1 MSSAV
6 INSADFHI
14 TSARDENV
22 GAFYTIN
29 NKKLEHLP
37 KNIGEKFP
45 NLTILNVRDCS
56 VKEITKESFK
66 GLDRLQYLWL
76 PGNRIERIDDDT
88 FDYVPAV
95 QSIDLR
101 E

>member
-1 MSSAV
+1 M
-6 INSADFHI
+6 
-14 TSARDENV
+14 
-22 GAFYTIN
+22 
-29 NKKLEHLP
+29 
-37 KNIGEKFP
+37 
-45 NLTILNVRDCS
+45 TILNVRDCS

-66 GLDRLQYLWL
+66 GLEKLQYLWV

-101 E
+101 ELLRGVIELKVNLISF